1 MNDFFKTL
9 MGRKLFESDI
19 PDLIKALHSLSK
31 ELKTLNEREEKKF
44 KLDERL
50 KRLQIKEHLNKVN
63 ENTK

>member
-19 PDLIKALHSLSK
+19 PDLIKSLNSLSK

-50 KRLQIKEHLNKVN
+50 KRLQIREHLNKVN
-63 ENTK
+63 EDTK